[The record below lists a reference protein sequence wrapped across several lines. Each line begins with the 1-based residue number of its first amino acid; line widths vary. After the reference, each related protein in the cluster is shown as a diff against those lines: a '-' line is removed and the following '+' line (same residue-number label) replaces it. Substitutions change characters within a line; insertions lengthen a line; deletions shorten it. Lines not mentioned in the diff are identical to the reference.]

1 MSTLKVDTIDTTNSS
16 GNITVSRPLSG
27 SGASL
32 TSLPAANLTGT
43 IAAISGAN
51 LTNLNATNLASG
63 TVATARLGSGTA
75 NNTVFLRGDGTWA
88 VAGVS
93 GITDNSDAVAITIDS
108 SERVGIGTGSPA
120 QLLHL
125 AGSSPTIR
133 VDSSTTS
140 DDPKLAL
147 TRQGNA
153 QLRGEVYYDSDQ
165 GILMVENLYDSSGAD
180 IIFRTRVGGTAME
193 ALRLKGDGYI
203 QLIKGIHFP
212 ATQNTGGSDANT
224 LDDYEEGTFSLLVES
239 HTQTGQ
245 GYSQTYSSNTSSYV
259 KVGSMVITSGYFD
272 VTSTGTLTS
281 SHNTRITGFPFTSK
295 SHGHQRYA
303 INIADPSA
311 MGKPADC
318 NVAGYLAGGAVYGY
332 LTKSDATT
340 GVSPLTIGEFSN
352 GTFGYTCTYIASA

>member
-140 DDPKLAL
+140 DDAKLAL
-147 TRQGNA
+147 TRQGSA
-153 QLRGEVYYDSDQ
+153 TLRGEVYYDSDQ
-165 GILMVENLYDSSGAD
+165 GILMMENLYDSSGAD
-180 IIFRTRVGGTAME
+180 IIFRTRVGGTAVE
-193 ALRLKGDGYI
+193 GLR
-203 QLIKGIHFP
+203 IKGTGELNIKSGIKFP
-212 ATQNTGGSDANT
+212 ATQVASSDVNTI
-224 LDDYEEGTFSLLVES
+224 DDYEEGTWTPVIQDVSFSNSE
-239 HTQTGQ
+239 G
-245 GYSQTYSSNTSSYV
+245 QTYNTQFGKYTKVGNMVCLVGSVQTSSL
-259 KVGSMVITSGYFD
+259 
-272 VTSTGTLTS
+272 GTLGG
-281 SHNTRITGFPFTSK
+281 NLRFGGFPFTIISGG
-295 SHGHQRYA
+295 S
-303 INIADPSA
+303 S
-311 MGKPADC
+311 
-318 NVAGYLAGGAVYGY
+318 AGYMGFCSGMAITAGATPLSFSLDGNTTAGPIWQHTVSTGVGGISTTQWSADGNAYINAVY
-332 LTKSDATT
+332 LTA
-340 GVSPLTIGEFSN
+340 
-352 GTFGYTCTYIASA
+352 